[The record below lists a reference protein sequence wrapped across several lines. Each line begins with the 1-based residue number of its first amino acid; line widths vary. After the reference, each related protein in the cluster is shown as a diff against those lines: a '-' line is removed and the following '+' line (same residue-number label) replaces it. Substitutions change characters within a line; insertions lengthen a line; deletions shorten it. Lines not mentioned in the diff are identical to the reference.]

1 MRAMRSWILALLA
14 ACGAAPAVPAK
25 PAAPPPDPRLEH
37 VDVFGSSQV
46 TRDQVLAAAGA
57 DLAALVT
64 ATENRDDSFG
74 EHYEA
79 ATAAIAK
86 LGDFAYVEISPIT
99 YYKPPAVYLT
109 VDLVDA
115 ADAKTRMTFAD
126 APTGDVPDPDGLL
139 AAWSAYEQKAF
150 AVMRTGTA
158 SDAGCPVWHCMII
171 DPSLATDLDDF
182 AKRVPAHE
190 AELAKILRED
200 KDEDERAYAAFLLA
214 HLADGQRVVELLMPA
229 FRDPSHLVRNNAM
242 RVVALIARDHA
253 ELDIPLEPVL
263 TALRFPGNTD
273 RNKAG
278 AILAGIVEHDP
289 SRAKAIVAEV
299 GDVLREMAASR
310 QPNNRNFAVEILAAA
325 K

>member
-1 MRAMRSWILALLA
+1 MRRMRAYLLVLLT
-14 ACGAAPAVPAK
+14 ACGAAAPK
-25 PAAPPPDPRLEH
+25 PAASPPPPDPRLEH
-37 VDVFGSSQV
+37 VDVFGSTQV
-46 TRDQVLAAAGA
+46 TRDQVLAVAGA

-64 ATENRDDSFG
+64 ATETRDDSFSD
-74 EHYEA
+74 HYDA

-115 ADAKTRMTFAD
+115 KDAKTRMTFAP

-150 AVMRTGTA
+150 AVMRTGKA
-158 SDAGCPVWHCMII
+158 SDEGCPVWHCMIV
-171 DPSLATDLDDF
+171 DPSLAADLEDF
-182 AKRVPAHE
+182 ARRVPQHE

-200 KDEDERAYAAFLLA
+200 KDDQERAYAAFLLA
-214 HLADGQRVVELLMPA
+214 HLPDGKRVVELMMPA
-229 FRDPSHLVRNNAM
+229 FHDPSHLVRNNAM

-253 ELDIPLEPVL
+253 ELEIPLEPVL

-278 AILAGIVEHDP
+278 AILAGLVEHDP
-289 SRAKAIVAEV
+289 ARAKAIVAEV
-299 GDVLREMAASR
+299 GDVLRAMAASR
-310 QPNNRNFAVEILAAA
+310 QPNNRDFAVEILAAS